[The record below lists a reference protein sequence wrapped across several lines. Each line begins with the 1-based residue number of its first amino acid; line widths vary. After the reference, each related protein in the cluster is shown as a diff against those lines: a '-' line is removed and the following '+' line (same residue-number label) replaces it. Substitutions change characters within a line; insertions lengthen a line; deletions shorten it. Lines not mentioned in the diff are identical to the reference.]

1 MNFNSCRVL
10 IEAGILIYG
19 FNSIKANEG
28 DDSPPPPSTNYQV
41 ALDNLITGI
50 GEPNDTVSM
59 GAILHASKAIIKS
72 DLFKHKEFEIIFQKI
87 EQLLRKLKE
96 MRTKPAII
104 YSTLVAAFWP
114 NYPKMVIF

>member
-1 MNFNSCRVL
+1 
-10 IEAGILIYG
+10 
-19 FNSIKANEG
+19 
-28 DDSPPPPSTNYQV
+28 
-41 ALDNLITGI
+41 
-50 GEPNDTVSM
+50 M

>member
-28 DDSPPPPSTNYQV
+28 DDSPPPPRTNYQV

-59 GAILHASKAIIKS
+59 GAIFHASKAIIKS
-72 DLFKHKEFEIIFQKI
+72 DLFEHKDFEDLFKKI
-87 EQLLRKLKE
+87 EKLLKTMKE
-96 MRTKPAII
+96 LRTKPAII
-104 YSTLVAAFWP
+104 YSVLVEAFWP
-114 NYPKMVIF
+114 YYPKMVG